1 MTATIAF
8 INSKG
13 GVGKTTSAV
22 YVGEYLAQTSS
33 VEIVDTDPQA
43 SATDWADR
51 AAEIGEPLR
60 STLRVANVRSLA
72 RPASDQCDYIV
83 LDTPPGNAAMIDAAI
98 DAADLIVVPTRPSSI
113 DVARVWETL
122 RTTAAKPTAV
132 LLVSVVL
139 NTRSLADARAALEGE
154 GIAVFDTVIPQREA
168 IKSAFGH
175 RPDRFYGYDD
185 VVSELRTEMGI

>member
-1 MTATIAF
+1 MPTTIAF

-22 YVGEYLAQTSS
+22 HVAECLALNSS
-33 VEIVDTDPQA
+33 VELVDADPQG
-43 SATDWADR
+43 SATDWAERSVED
-51 AAEIGEPLR
+51 GQPLR
-60 STLRVANVRSLA
+60 SSQRVANLRTLA
-72 RPASDQCDYIV
+72 KNSGNSDYV
-83 LDTPPGNAAMIDAAI
+83 VVDTPPGNAGIIDAAI
-98 DAADLIVVPTRPSSI
+98 SAADLIIVPTRPSAI

-122 RTTAAKPTAV
+122 RTTASKPTAV

-139 NTRSLADARAALEGE
+139 NTRSLADARAALIEE

-168 IKSAFGH
+168 IKGAFGH

-185 VVSELRTEMGI
+185 VVAELQKEMGI